1 MNRDYVLGRVSAYQG
16 RYRVLNKR
24 QEVGDIIQGVLRC
37 HNQYKGEYDKIAAGF
52 DAGRVRATAENIWN
66 FLKKNVRYKVES
78 EDRQMLKSPAAIM
91 QPGTSS
97 DCKNFALFSGGILD
111 ALKRKGKRIN
121 WCYRFASYNILS
133 KTPQHVFVVINP
145 GKDEIWVDPVLN
157 SFDNR
162 KQYYYKIDKYP
173 EMALISLAGVEI
185 GKTKEEKKKK
195 RQQFF
200 KKMAADIKKSGKFVL
215 KFSLVAQRGAILL
228 VMIENLW
235 GIATKTK
242 KALDSGHDKM
252 LDFWEKIGGDKNKFK
267 AAVEKG
273 AKHKYVGAIPAG
285 GLKQMRFSDRSQ
297 PKLQPTASGESLP
310 LNDGGEPGEMIGV
323 IPIAAAAATA
333 TPFIMKIIDFFKKA
347 GIKGSD
353 ITDMAAKFKKAHD
366 DKGKEVEQAINDEA
380 EGKETE
386 TGNDIVKQ
394 HNKGGGIPKVALIG
408 GAALLGAYF
417 LMKKK

>member
-1 MNRDYVLGRVSAYQG
+1 MDRDYVLGRVSPYQG
-16 RYRVLNKR
+16 RYKVLNKR
-24 QEVGDIIQGVLRC
+24 QEVGDIIQGVLKC
-37 HNQYKGEYDKIAAGF
+37 HNQYKREYDKIAAGF
-52 DAGRVRATAENIWN
+52 DAGGVRATSENIWN

-91 QPGTSS
+91 HLGTSS
-97 DCKNFALFSGGILD
+97 DCKNFALFAGGILD

-145 GKDEIWVDPVLN
+145 GKDEIWLDPVLS

-162 KQYYYKIDKYP
+162 KQYFYKIDKYP

-200 KKMAADIKKSGKFVL
+200 KKMQADIKKSGKFVL
-215 KFSLVAQRGAILL
+215 KFGLVAQRGA
-228 VMIENLW
+228 VMLIMRENLF
-235 GIATKTK
+235 GIANKAH
-242 KALDSGHDKM
+242 KALEDGHTDM
-252 LDFWEKIGGDKNKFK
+252 LKFWEEIGGDKNKFK
-267 AAVEKG
+267 DVIEKG
-273 AKHKYVGAIPAG
+273 NKHKYVGAIPG
-285 GLKQMRFSDRSQ
+285 GSMMRFSDRNQ
-297 PKLQPTASGESLP
+297 PSLISEQKGDALP
-310 LNDGGEPGEMIGV
+310 YSDGGDIISGDP
-323 IPIAAAAATA
+323 ATLTAAATA
-333 TPFIMKIIDFFKKA
+333 TPFIMKIINFFKKV

-366 DKGKEVEQAINDEA
+366 EKGKEVEKAINDEA
-380 EGKETE
+380 EGKETP
-386 TGNDIVKQ
+386 TGGDVYKQ

>member
-37 HNQYKGEYDKIAAGF
+37 HNQYKNEYDNISAGF
-52 DAGRVRATAENIWN
+52 DAGGVRETAHNIWN

-78 EDRQMLKSPAAIM
+78 EDRQLLKSPAAIM

-97 DCKNFALFSGGILD
+97 DCKNFALFAGGILD
-111 ALKRKGKRIN
+111 ALKRKGKKIS

-145 GKDEIWVDPVLN
+145 GRNEIWVDPVLS

-162 KQYYYKIDKYP
+162 KQYFYKIDKFP
-173 EMALISLAGVEI
+173 EMALMSLAGVEI
-185 GKTKEEKKKK
+185 GRAKKTKEEKKKK

-200 KKMAADIKKSGKFVL
+200 KKMAADIKKAGKFVL
-215 KFSLVAQRGAILL
+215 KYSLVAQRGAITL
-228 VMIENLW
+228 VMSQNLY
-235 GIATKTK
+235 GIANKAH
-242 KALDSGHDKM
+242 KALAAGHTDM
-252 LDFWEKIGGDKNKFK
+252 LKFWEDIGGDKNKFK
-267 AAVEKG
+267 AVIEKG
-273 AKHKYVGAIPAG
+273 NKHKYIGAIADR
-285 GLKQMRFSDRSQ
+285 KVSRFVDRSQ
-297 PKLQPTASGESLP
+297 SAQSRSLP
-310 LNDGGEPGEMIGV
+310 QGDSSPYDDGGEMIGD
-323 IPIAAAAATA
+323 PATATAAATA
-333 TPFIMKIIDFFKKA
+333 TPFIMKIIAFFKKV

-380 EGKETE
+380 AGKETE

-394 HNKGGGIPKVALIG
+394 HNKGGAGIPKVALIG